1 MEDID
6 DQKEMEDYY
15 YYPAVNNRGE
25 TLDIVRLNS
34 ATRLASSTIL
44 KLTIGTAIAT
54 VYLLV
59 CLGLFAGVIKNRPGF
74 IIPWMIFDV
83 IVSLVINSV
92 LVIVGTNMLYERF
105 AISEWFYCEFWFSP
119 FFNIFEY
126 HRVHLDGMRFIREW
140 FRILKS
146 AECSKKLF
154 LGLSRSTLAEQHK
167 QNLSSPKFIS
177 RVVLYRVHCYGPVHL
192 DRGVPVLQYYQTNV
206 EVAWGSD
213 YSMSSTDSDPLPVF
227 SWECL
232 RKPEWIA
239 PPGVRQRSIQLCCLN
254 SLRKQGKYLSENW
267 LNMEHGV
274 MR

>member
-1 MEDID
+1 MFVMLLGLINAEKAQKLLMEDID

-74 IIPWMIFDV
+74 IVPWMIFDV

-105 AISEWFYCEFWFSP
+105 AISEWFYCEFCYFLSILC
-119 FFNIFEY
+119 FRVMFVGYFEP
-126 HRVHLDGMRFIREW
+126 
-140 FRILKS
+140 
-146 AECSKKLF
+146 
-154 LGLSRSTLAEQHK
+154 STIELA
-167 QNLSSPKFIS
+167 
-177 RVVLYRVHCYGPVHL
+177 
-192 DRGVPVLQYYQTNV
+192 
-206 EVAWGSD
+206 
-213 YSMSSTDSDPLPVF
+213 
-227 SWECL
+227 
-232 RKPEWIA
+232 
-239 PPGVRQRSIQLCCLN
+239 
-254 SLRKQGKYLSENW
+254 
-267 LNMEHGV
+267 
-274 MR
+274 